1 MAARPGR
8 VTRRARE
15 LALVSIR
22 HRLNAEET
30 GGAAQLYRGQGRVG
44 TDVTSGRRPRDRYR
58 LIAAHNSAS
67 DLRSIPLV
75 EDGFAEAEGNNF
87 RRF

>member
-30 GGAAQLYRGQGRVG
+30 GGAAQLDRGQGRVG
-44 TDVTSGRRPRDRYR
+44 NMLYMSRRDR
-58 LIAAHNSAS
+58 
-67 DLRSIPLV
+67 
-75 EDGFAEAEGNNF
+75 
-87 RRF
+87 